1 MLFPVQKL
9 KSNPKDLKG
18 EKGKKKTK
26 LQFIEAKQLLFHF
39 PKQSL
44 MNVRACELR
53 NSVTKATVSECDGR

>member
-9 KSNPKDLKG
+9 KSKPKDLKG
-18 EKGKKKTK
+18 EKGKKKKTK

-44 MNVRACELR
+44 MDVRVCELR
-53 NSVTKATVSECDGR
+53 NSVTKATVSE